1 MEERTEQILIYK
13 ISGYTE
19 KQPEKCEKLITSTAT
34 AQQPVEQ
41 LNTVKWKDETPQP
54 CRNHTSE
61 AICSMTT

>member
-41 LNTVKWKDETPQP
+41 LNTVK
-54 CRNHTSE
+54 
-61 AICSMTT
+61 